1 MRFIYFI
8 LLILICGNSLVFSQ
22 QISVDSSIGLQQLI
36 ENNLVDG
43 CVDISNINS
52 PVNGNTHGLP
62 SYGYFER
69 ASSNFPFENGII
81 LSTGSAA
88 SAGNGLITP
97 PLSESS
103 TTWGTDPDLET
114 ALGITNTL
122 NATSIEFDIV
132 SISNQIQFNYL
143 FASEDY
149 DGINPCLPISDSFVF
164 LIRESTSTGPYQN
177 IALVPGTSD
186 PINTNN
192 IRPNL
197 LPACSPQNEQYFE
210 GYNIGDTNYIGR
222 SNVLTASTTI
232 TPNVQYHVKIIIA
245 DQNDGTFDSAVF
257 IEGDSFTILD
267 LGDDIETCASATLL
281 DADIANPLAT
291 YAWYLDNNLISGAN
305 NPTYNAIVSGTYRVV
320 VTVDLNGTSCP
331 EEDEINVILNSEEP
345 ITPISD
351 YELCDDASGDGTEI
365 FDLSTRASDLAA
377 NISSIFSNYTF
388 SYHYSEAEARGNIN
402 EITAPIS
409 NTISPQPIY
418 VRIDDTDSNCFA
430 YTSFNL
436 VVNELPNIN
445 TPSDVDV
452 CDTDD
457 SPDGITIIE
466 VSDLTQRDDE
476 ITNSQSNLIVS
487 YHRSSADADT
497 GDNPITSPIANTN
510 ATEVIYVRVMNSLT
524 GCVSTTTLSVN
535 ITISP
540 IINRDTQYIDACDRD
555 MDGTANFN
563 LESVLSDIIGGLGGV
578 TPTFHE
584 SLDDANAGVN
594 PIANTTNYQNINLEQ
609 QTIYVRI
616 QDDTTGCASIVPLEI
631 HTNLLLTGT
640 DLGDFA
646 LCDTNDIEG
655 DTLEFNLTTLESFI
669 SNDLPNPVTVT
680 FYETEP
686 DRDSN
691 LNPITK
697 GVPYEATSPRI
708 LYLTLNDGNCTEIGD
723 ITLLVNP
730 ILQFNPANP
739 IPYCDTDDD
748 GIVTID
754 LHSLDNLV
762 TNDNTNFSVTYFPS
776 FADADANNTTN
787 QLPDFYTNTNPI
799 EDIYARI
806 ANNDSG
812 CATTNFF
819 QIQVFSA
826 PPANTPLPI
835 VMCDI
840 TDGNPDGIVTI
851 NLNDIINNVVT
862 DPTNLEIDF
871 FTTFADADSTT
882 PTNALSSSERTS
894 YDASTGTQIIY
905 VRVENTLTST
915 NCYNIVEQEIIVN
928 TEPVIPTITPFQI
941 CQTGGGNTADFLLAD
956 KDAEILDGQT
966 GKAVFYF
973 EDAAFTIPIDEDN
986 IYQNITSPQTIHV
999 RVENITDPT
1008 CFDTSSFIIQ
1018 VSPDPVYNVPTP
1030 FLTCDDTSND
1040 GIEVFDLNEKIIEI
1054 QGPNPPEVLNITFH
1068 LTFLEADNGTNPL
1081 PSTYTNTIRNQQTL
1095 FVRIESD
1102 DSLCHVVETININ
1115 ITAAPNIIP
1124 PTTALIRCDEDYD
1137 GSTTFDLETSDLEI
1151 LDQRELNLGILSI
1164 NYFENFED
1172 INQDDGLDNT
1182 NEISNP
1188 SSFNSSAK
1196 TVYIKIANTLTECF
1210 SIAPL
1215 ELRVNLP
1222 PPINTITTIPICD
1235 NDTNTFDLSTVDTVI
1250 VDDPSLVNISYH
1262 NTQNDAD
1269 NNIAPLS
1276 NIFNYTASNHTIFI
1290 RVSDITTGCYIAPS
1304 FNLQI
1309 NPNPIANPTP
1319 DLITCDDDFDGFFE
1333 FDLLSLTENTILGA
1347 QNASDF
1353 SITYYNSLANAEEG
1367 IDSIDNNYLA
1377 FDGETIYARIE
1388 NNNTGCFDTTEFN
1401 TRIKPLPVI
1410 PIDDIVPLCIDNLPL
1425 VISADTGNPDD
1436 TYLWSTG
1443 ATTSEIL
1450 LDDIG
1455 DVGNYSVTVTR
1466 AYITGDCAYTHP
1478 FSVIESEAATIN
1490 FTTTVDFA
1498 DPNSITVDINKSNIG
1513 NYVFILDDGEPQTSN
1528 IFENVTFGMHTVT
1541 VRDLNGCMDITQNV
1555 MVFDVPKFITPNSDG
1570 YYDTW
1575 HIIGIELLPG
1585 TIVHIYNRHGKLL
1598 KTLPHTSIG
1607 WDGTYNG
1614 ENMPSDDYWF
1624 SADVIQ
1630 NGNTFNVSG
1639 HFALKR

>member
-1 MRFIYFI
+1 M
-8 LLILICGNSLVFSQ
+8 FSQ
-22 QISVDSSIGLQQLI
+22 QISVDSSVGLQQLI
-36 ENNLVDG
+36 EDNLVDG
-43 CVDISNINS
+43 CVDISNITS
-52 PVNGNTHGLP
+52 PVNGNAHGLP

-69 ASSNFPFENGII
+69 ASSNFPFENGIM

-88 SAGNGLITP
+88 SGGNGVITP
-97 PLSESS
+97 TLSESS
-103 TTWGTDPDLET
+103 TSWGTDPDLET
-114 ALGITNTL
+114 ALGTTNTV

-149 DGINPCLPISDSFVF
+149 DGINPCLVSDGFVF
-164 LIRESTSTGPYQN
+164 LIREATSTGPYQN

-186 PINTNN
+186 PVNTNN

-197 LPACSPQNEQYFE
+197 LPACPPQNEQFFD
-210 GYNIGDTNYIGR
+210 GYNIGDTNYVGR
-222 SNVLTASTTI
+222 SNVLTASATI

-267 LGDDIETCASATLL
+267 LGEDIETCASATLL
-281 DADIANPLAT
+281 SADINNPLAT
-291 YAWYLDNNLISGAN
+291 YAWYLDNNLISGAT
-305 NPTYNAIVSGTYRVV
+305 NPTYNAIQSGTYRVV

-351 YELCDDASGDGTEI
+351 YELCDDASGDGIET
-365 FDLSTRASDLAA
+365 FDLSTKNSELAN
-377 NISSIFSNYTF
+377 NIPFSNYTF
-388 SYHYSEAEARGNIN
+388 SYHYSEAEARGDVN

-436 VVNELPNIN
+436 IVNELPNIN
-445 TPSDVDV
+445 TPSDIEI
-452 CDTDD
+452 CDDDD
-457 SPDGITIIE
+457 SPDGFAIIE
-466 VSDLTQRDDE
+466 PGELTQRDDE
-476 ITNSQSNLIVS
+476 ITGGLSNLIVS
-487 YHRSSADADT
+487 YHRNPADANT
-497 GDNPITSPIANTN
+497 GNNPITSPFANTNN
-510 ATEVIYVRVMNSLT
+510 ATEVIYVRVINSLT
-524 GCVSTTTLSVN
+524 GCVSTTTLLAN

-540 IINRDTQYIDACDRD
+540 IVNRDTQYLDACDRD

-584 SLDDANAGVN
+584 SLDDANAGTN
-594 PIANTTNYQNINLEQ
+594 PITNTTNYENINLEQ

-616 QDDTTGCASIVPLEI
+616 EDDTTGCATIVPLEI

-655 DTLEFNLTTLESFI
+655 DTLEFNLTSVESFI

-686 DRDSN
+686 ERDSN
-691 LNPITK
+691 SNPIPK
-697 GVPYEATSPRI
+697 GILYEATSPKT
-708 LYLTLNDGNCTEIGD
+708 LYVSMNDGNCTEVGE

-730 ILQFNPANP
+730 ILQFNPASP

-748 GIVTID
+748 GIVSID
-754 LHSLDNLV
+754 LHSLDDMV
-762 TNDNTNFSVTYFPS
+762 TNGNANFSVTYFPS
-776 FADADANNTTN
+776 AADADSNNTTN
-787 QLPDFYTNTNPI
+787 QLPDFYTNTNAT

-806 ANNDSG
+806 VNNDTG

-819 QIQVFSA
+819 QIQVVLA
-826 PPANTPLPI
+826 PPANTPPPI
-835 VMCDI
+835 IECDNN
-840 TDGNPDGIVTI
+840 DGTPDGIITI
-851 NLNDIINNVVT
+851 NLNDIIDDVVAS
-862 DPTNLEIDF
+862 PTNLKIDF

-882 PTNALSSSERTS
+882 PTNAISAPERTAYNTS
-894 YDASTGTQIIY
+894 TQIIY
-905 VRVENTLTST
+905 VRVENMLSSEG
-915 NCYNIVEQEIIVN
+915 CYNIVEQEIIVN
-928 TEPVIPTITPFQI
+928 TEPVIPTINSFQI
-941 CQTGGGNTADFLLAD
+941 CQTVGGSTAEFILAD
-956 KDAEILDGQT
+956 KDAEILNGQT
-966 GKAVFYF
+966 GKEVFYF
-973 EDAAFTIPIDEDN
+973 EDAAFTIPIDKDN
-986 IYQNITSPQTIHV
+986 AYENTSSPQTIYV

-1008 CFDTSSFIIQ
+1008 CFDTSSFILQ
-1018 VSPDPVYNVPTP
+1018 VSPNPVYNVPTP

-1054 QGPNPPEVLNITFH
+1054 QGPTPPEVLNITFH
-1068 LTFLEADNGTNPL
+1068 LTLLEAENGDNPL
-1081 PSTYTNTIRNQQTL
+1081 SSPYTNTTKNQQTL

-1102 DSLCHVVETININ
+1102 DSLCYVVETININ
-1115 ITAAPNIIP
+1115 ITAAPNITP

-1137 GSTTFDLETSDLEI
+1137 GNTTFNLETSDLEI
-1151 LDQRELNLGILSI
+1151 LDERELNLGILSI

-1182 NEISNP
+1182 NEILNP
-1188 SSFNSSAK
+1188 SSFSSIAK
-1196 TVYIKIANTLTECF
+1196 TVYIKVANTLTECF

-1222 PPINTITTIPICD
+1222 PAINTITTISICD
-1235 NDTNTFDLSTVDTVI
+1235 NDTDTFDLSAVDTMI

-1262 NTQNDAD
+1262 SSQSDAD
-1269 NNIAPLS
+1269 NNTAPLN

-1290 RVSDITTGCYIAPS
+1290 RVSNMTTGCFIAPS

-1309 NPNPIANPTP
+1309 NPNPIANPIP

-1333 FDLLSLTENTILGA
+1333 FDLPSLATNTILGT
-1347 QNASDF
+1347 QNTSDF
-1353 SITYYNSLANAEEG
+1353 SITFYNDFANAESG
-1367 IDSIDNNYLA
+1367 TNSIDNNYLA
-1377 FDGETIYARIE
+1377 FDSETIYARIE
-1388 NNNTGCFDTTEFN
+1388 NNNTGCFDTTVFN
-1401 TRIKPLPVI
+1401 TRINPLPVI
-1410 PIDDIVPLCIDNLPL
+1410 PIDDVVPLCIDNLPL
-1425 VISADTGNPDD
+1425 VISAETGNPDD

-1450 LDDIG
+1450 LDDIS

-1466 AYITGDCAYTHP
+1466 PYLIGGDCPYTHS

-1490 FTTTVDFA
+1490 LTTTVDFA
-1498 DPNSITVDINKSNIG
+1498 DPNSITVDIDTNNIG
-1513 NYVFILDDGEPQTSN
+1513 DYVFILDDGAPQTSN
-1528 IFENVTFGMHTVT
+1528 IFENVTFGKHTVT
-1541 VRDLNGCMDITQNV
+1541 VRDLKGCMDISE
-1555 MVFDVPKFITPNSDG
+1555 DVVVIDIPKFVTPNSDG
-1570 YYDTW
+1570 FYDTW
-1575 HIIGIELLPG
+1575 HIVGIELLPG

-1598 KTLPHTSIG
+1598 KTLPHTSPG

-1614 ENMPSDDYWF
+1614 HNMPSDDYWF

-1630 NGNTFNVSG
+1630 DGNSFNLTG